1 VCEDAL
7 TYARDGHCGELGKTT
22 DPAEIPG
29 VGRRSKRVCC
39 RSACMNATPQ
49 PGGSHQRDFP
59 ALTERLMVLGF
70 VRIDQLKQI
79 TCASAIRLV
88 PEVTVASPQIP

>member
-1 VCEDAL
+1 MCEDAL

-29 VGRRSKRVCC
+29 WSAIKASMLPIRVHECDPAAWRLASTRFSC
-39 RSACMNATPQ
+39 
-49 PGGSHQRDFP
+49 